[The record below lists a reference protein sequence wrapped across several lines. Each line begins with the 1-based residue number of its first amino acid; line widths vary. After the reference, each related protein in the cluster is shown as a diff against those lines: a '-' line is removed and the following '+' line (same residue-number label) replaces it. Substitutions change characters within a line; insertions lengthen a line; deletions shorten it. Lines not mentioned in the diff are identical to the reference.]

1 MKRVPPK
8 GKKKKANKGAAIRSH
23 RGKYKHLDLMKEL
36 MRSRKDDR
44 QRDWKS
50 GRIYQSG

>member
-23 RGKYKHLDLMKEL
+23 RGKYQHLDLMRAL
-36 MRSRKDDR
+36 MESRIQDR
-44 QRDWKS
+44 QSMIETRGLVS
-50 GRIYQSG
+50 